1 MKNIEQTLAIIKPD
15 GIDNATEIIDMIYK
29 NNLKIEKYQ
38 IKVLDKNILE
48 EEYSHI
54 SKEPYYNKVI
64 EYMLSGPSVI
74 MVLSGENAVENFR
87 NLMGNVNEVSDTTI
101 RGKYGMDKLHNT
113 IHGSNSK
120 ERAEEEIDRFFNQKQ
135 KRI

>member
-1 MKNIEQTLAIIKPD
+1 MENIEQTLAIIKPD
-15 GIDNATEIIDMIYK
+15 GIDNVTEIIDMIYK

-87 NLMGNVNEVSDTTI
+87 NLMGDVNEVSDTTI

-113 IHGSNSK
+113 IHGSSSK
-120 ERAEEEIDRFFNQKQ
+120 EQAEEEIDRFFNQKQ